1 MSIFTIS
8 IISLITAQ
16 ILKIFTTYPFDIT
29 RILGSGGMPSSHAA
43 FVSTL
48 TTLIGLKY
56 GINSDI
62 FAIVAVFSLVIIY
75 DASGVRRAV
84 GQQANVLNKLLNH
97 LDITK
102 IEKDK
107 ELLKKDLKEL
117 IGHTPV
123 EVLFGMLLGIAI
135 AFLNTI

>member
-123 EVLFGMLLGIAI
+123 EVLFGILLGIAI